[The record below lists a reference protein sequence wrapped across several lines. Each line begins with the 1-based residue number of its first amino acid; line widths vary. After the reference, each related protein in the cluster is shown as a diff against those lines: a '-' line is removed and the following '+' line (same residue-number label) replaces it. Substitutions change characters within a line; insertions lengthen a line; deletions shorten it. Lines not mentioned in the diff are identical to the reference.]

1 MTAEGSPTQ
10 VLLEDLRQRY
20 AQLLQRFE
28 GNQADL
34 QRLARSVYRVQET
47 ERRRVALELHDG
59 LGQNLTALKN
69 QLSLVMATLQPDQTE
84 ARERMDA
91 ALDLC
96 ANTLADTRELS
107 RLLRPQVLDDFGL
120 EAALH
125 WLGRTL
131 AKSSTLQIEIH
142 VEPMP
147 ALDRDV
153 QTVLFRIAQEA
164 LGNTLRH
171 AGASEA
177 MIKLGVRAGWLR
189 MTIWDDGAG
198 FDVDAAQAAAS
209 RGQSSGLAGMR
220 ERAMLYGGKL
230 SIESGKG
237 GTWLRVMLPEGI
249 LNG

>member
-1 MTAEGSPTQ
+1 MTAEAHATQ
-10 VLLEDLRQRY
+10 ALLEDLRQRY
-20 AQLLQRFE
+20 TELLKRFE
-28 GNQADL
+28 GNQAEL
-34 QRLARSVYRVQET
+34 HRLARSVYRVQEA

-69 QLSLVMATLQPDQTE
+69 QLSLVKDALQPDQTE
-84 ARERMDA
+84 ARERMSA
-91 ALDLC
+91 ALELC
-96 ANTLADTRELS
+96 SNTLADTRELS
-107 RLLRPQVLDDFGL
+107 RLLRPQILDDFGL

-125 WLGRTL
+125 WLVRTL
-131 AKSSTLQIEIH
+131 VKSSELQIEVH
-142 VEPMP
+142 VDPLP

-171 AGASEA
+171 SRAREA

-189 MTIWDDGAG
+189 LTIWDDGEG

-230 SIESGKG
+230 SVESGKG
-237 GTWLRVMLPEGI
+237 GTWLRVALPEGI
-249 LNG
+249 LHG